1 MAELPSLSSE
11 SNIQKTLK
19 DLFLNFSQEEFE
31 SIKGDFSL
39 SDLKSTYRDLSFM
52 NHPDRGGSNEEM
64 GRINDIYKILKGT
77 FEEIQNIGN
86 SVPSSLGDLVE
97 ISEKEQQE
105 QKTKSKIQERKE
117 DKNINLS
124 QSTIEKHSE
133 LNKRIQELKDQIKGE
148 EKDKTIKDKEKKE
161 DPVAVKAAPYLKTG
175 NIFKDLFSTGMNIA
189 KSELFEFTDFDI
201 GGLKLEDYFS
211 PLKSIRNVLDVRTE
225 GERERDEKESLE
237 NQVEELNEL
246 SKNEYLT
253 DEQRNK
259 IIQVYEEKSSL
270 LEEMQLNRLDQLV
283 DFQKQLL
290 ESSEKQESQ
299 RKADRKEDIRLQQEK
314 AIADQKSRLEAGNI
328 KGLLPEPQTPQ
339 ISGLLEGSKPQK
351 GEEGGGLKDFLDLFG
366 GGGKDGKDGF
376 IKKLAKKAGGVVS
389 KAGAPIKAVGAA
401 LAKVGAAKLAIGA
414 GAAAVTGAS
423 AYAVYKAT
431 QEGLGFLGAKKEEK
445 QVEAQAKEAEKQR
458 GQKLKSS
465 PMSEYFV
472 NTKNKEGKVSPMR
485 LDKYLAANPGTLTRL
500 TKIGAV
506 EVRDGKPFV
515 NDDMAKDLGIF
526 KGKEE
531 ASKSKSNALFSSR
544 LTTRTEQFTR
554 KEKFIKDIK
563 SSMKDDKEY
572 AEYLLDIGSSD
583 GILSPEEI
591 KKLTSEMNNSDTG
604 KSIPEQIKNQQPTKM
619 PEASNVLQKVEEQ
632 KKVSEQKQ
640 SDSKPSLNQNVIQ
653 NTKQGDSSVVNINQ
667 SSGKLPSPP
676 LEQQGIW

>member
-1 MAELPSLSSE
+1 MARLPSLSSE
-11 SNIQKTLK
+11 SNVQETLK
-19 DLFLNFSQEEFE
+19 DLFLNFSQQELE

-39 SDLKSTYRDLSFM
+39 SDLKSTYRDLSFIH
-52 NHPDRGGSNEEM
+52 HPDRGGSNEEM
-64 GRINDIYKILKGT
+64 GRVNDIYKILKGT

-86 SVPSSLGDLVE
+86 SVPSSLSDLVE

-105 QKTKSKIQERKE
+105 QQTKSKIQERKE
-117 DKNINLS
+117 DKNIKLT
-124 QSTIEKHSE
+124 QSTIERHSE
-133 LNKRIQELKDQIKGE
+133 LNTRIQELKDQIKGD

-189 KSELFEFTDFDI
+189 KSELFDMTDFDI

-253 DEQRNK
+253 NEQRDK

-290 ESSEKQESQ
+290 ESSEEQESQ
-299 RKADRKEDIRLQQEK
+299 RRADRKEDIRLQQEK
-314 AIADQKSRLEAGNI
+314 AIADQKARLESENI
-328 KGLLPEPQTPQ
+328 KGLLPEPQTTQ

-351 GEEGGGLKDFLDLFG
+351 GEEGGGLKDLLDLFG
-366 GGGKDGKDGF
+366 GGGKDGKGGF
-376 IKKLAKKAGGVVS
+376 LKNLSKKGGGLLTKA
-389 KAGAPIKAVGAA
+389 AAPLKTAGAA

-414 GAAAVTGAS
+414 GAVAATAAS
-423 AYAVYKAT
+423 TYAVYKAT

-445 QVEAQAKEAEKQR
+445 QVETQAKEADKQR
-458 GQKLKSS
+458 EQKLKSS
-465 PMSEYFV
+465 PMAEYFV
-472 NTKNKEGKVSPMR
+472 NTKNKEGKVSPIR

-500 TKIGAV
+500 TKIGAIQV
-506 EVRDGKPFV
+506 KDGKPFV
-515 NDDMAKDLGIF
+515 NDDMVKDLGIF

-544 LTTRTEQFTR
+544 LRTRTEQLTR
-554 KEKFIKDIK
+554 KEKLIKDIK

-583 GILSPEEI
+583 GILSPEEV
-591 KKLTSEMNNSDTG
+591 KKLTSDINGNGVSQQV
-604 KSIPEQIKNQQPTKM
+604 KSQQPTKM
-619 PEASNVLQKVEEQ
+619 PEASNILQKVEEQ

-676 LEQQGIW
+676 LEQQGVW